1 MKKKWGKSLSAAA
14 AAFVLGIFLIP
25 MSASATGN
33 ENARDAAEEATN
45 VTAGWNGF
53 HKSPDDNDWHYYRN
67 GQVQSGLDDVIK
79 GTVNGVNAW
88 WHVEDG
94 EVTFDDT
101 IAKNSNGWWYI
112 NNGRVDFSYNGF
124 ARNDNGTFKIT
135 NGKVTFRDNGV
146 IKIGRSWYNL
156 SRSRLVTGPTVEKN
170 SNGWWYIDNTGKV
183 DFGYNGF
190 ARNRNGWWYIR
201 NGKVQFN
208 TNSVLKGTVDGTNA
222 WWYVVGGKVTFS
234 NTVAKNSKGWWH
246 IQKGKV
252 NFNSNTVAKNSKGW
266 WVIRNGK
273 VNFRYNGFA
282 ENSNGWWYC
291 RGGKVQFNTNSVL
304 KGTVDGTNAWWHVVG
319 GKVTFDTTVAKN
331 SNGWWYIKNGKVD
344 FTANTVAKNSNGWW
358 VIRNGKVDFSYN
370 GLATNEH
377 GVWYI
382 RNGKVDFAASES
394 LQSGGSQNNTDNGS
408 VSEFG
413 EEVVRL
419 VNQERSSRGL
429 APLQSDSSL
438 RNAAAVRARELPSA
452 FSHTRPD
459 GSDCFTVLDEL
470 NISYRTAGENI
481 AAGQTTPEAVVE
493 GWMNSPGHRANILNE
508 NFTKI
513 GVAYHTSSSGWGHY
527 WVQLFT
533 S

>member
-201 NGKVQFN
+201 N
-208 TNSVLKGTVDGTNA
+208 
-222 WWYVVGGKVTFS
+222 
-234 NTVAKNSKGWWH
+234 
-246 IQKGKV
+246 
-252 NFNSNTVAKNSKGW
+252 
-266 WVIRNGK
+266 
-273 VNFRYNGFA
+273 
-282 ENSNGWWYC
+282 
-291 RGGKVQFNTNSVL
+291 GKVQFNTNSVL